1 MRIELNGKF
10 IGEIGDRGTDA
21 DLNAGVEDASPCW
34 AAEAPESTVKILEA
48 EGLRIV
54 FVRHEDNTL
63 VVRRK

>member
-1 MRIELNGKF
+1 MRIELNGRM
-10 IGEIGDRGTDA
+10 IGEIGVGPSIV

-54 FVRHEDNTL
+54 LVRHEDNTL